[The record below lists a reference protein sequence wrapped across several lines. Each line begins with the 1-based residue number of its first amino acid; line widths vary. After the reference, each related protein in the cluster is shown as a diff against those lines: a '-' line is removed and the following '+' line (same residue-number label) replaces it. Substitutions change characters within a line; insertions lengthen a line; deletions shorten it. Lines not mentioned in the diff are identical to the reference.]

1 MQSERQSSDPI
12 RSAMRTTASA
22 CLAGSMLLVIAGWIG
37 LTPARAEGTVLT
49 VAVVLGLWA
58 TLLSLVA
65 LVRRPR
71 G

>member
-1 MQSERQSSDPI
+1 MQSEQRASDPI

-22 CLAGSMLLVIAGWIG
+22 CLAGAALLVIADWAGI
-37 LTPARAEGTVLT
+37 TPARAEGTVLT

-58 TLLSLVA
+58 TVLSLVV
-65 LVRRPR
+65 LLRRSR